1 MTVEE
6 RPAKS
11 EIWQARIPAQLARD
25 LEKDAE
31 VLGLEGR
38 SEIVREALSRLH
50 RQAQQERMAVEIAE
64 YYGGEQAPLP
74 DGVAR

>member
-11 EIWQARIPAQLARD
+11 EIWQARIPSQLARE

-38 SEIVREALSRLH
+38 SEIVREALARLH
-50 RQAQQERMAVEIAE
+50 KVAAAQRMADEIDK

-74 DGVAR
+74 DGVAQ

>member
-38 SEIVREALSRLH
+38 SEIVREALTRLH
-50 RQAQQERMAVEIAE
+50 RQALQERMAVEIAD

>member
-1 MTVEE
+1 MSVEE

-31 VLGLEGR
+31 ILGLVGR
-38 SEIVREALSRLH
+38 SEIVREALTRLH
-50 RQAQQERMAVEIAE
+50 RQAAEQRMADEIAE
-64 YYGGEQAPLP
+64 YYGGKEAPLP